1 MRVGVSHNNP
11 NQPMFLKMSP
21 PNTVQKDILFY
32 TTDFEPGTPPSSAFA
47 IPTTC
52 GSPTVEQ
59 QFMKN
64 ADQPSLIMPPFM
76 MDPTGEVFKKM
87 AEVDKN

>member
-1 MRVGVSHNNP
+1 MQVGVSPNNTNVP
-11 NQPMFLKMSP
+11 VILKQQMNSLHIDFVYYIVNFLP
-21 PNTVQKDILFY
+21 T
-32 TTDFEPGTPPSSAFA
+32 TPPSSAFNV
-47 IPTTC
+47 PPSC
-52 GSPTVEQ
+52 GPTVEQ

-87 AEVDKN
+87 AEFGNH